1 MLAYAVID
9 KRAIR
14 EEVRAL
20 AQKMML
26 RCRAELQELE
36 KLYHGESTVAKEG
49 AVRTEGPKVDR

>member
-9 KRAIR
+9 KKAIR

-26 RCRAELQELE
+26 RCRAELNELE
-36 KLYHGESTVAKEG
+36 RLYHGNVE
-49 AVRTEGPKVDR
+49 